1 MGMIR
6 WGDATPEVFSEEERG
21 LVLAALERFGWLN
34 NPCLVC
40 GKESFVV
47 LQGFVM
53 PALHKNLHTAPY
65 ANAASLV
72 IVCDGCADTRLV
84 NGNVLGLRH
93 LIEPAT

>member
-1 MGMIR
+1 MIR
-6 WGDATPEVFSEEERG
+6 WGDATPEVFSEEERR

-53 PALHKNLHTAPY
+53 PALRKNLPPPPMGMQHP
-65 ANAASLV
+65 SVSSV
-72 IVCDGCADTRLV
+72 IVAQTHSWSMVTCWG
-84 NGNVLGLRH
+84 
-93 LIEPAT
+93 

>member
-6 WGDATPEVFSEEERG
+6 GRDATPEVFSEEERG
-21 LVLAALERFGWLN
+21 VVLAGLDKFGWLN

-53 PALHKNLHTAPY
+53 LAP
-65 ANAASLV
+65 S
-72 IVCDGCADTRLV
+72 
-84 NGNVLGLRH
+84 
-93 LIEPAT
+93 